1 MVLKDKIA
9 IITGAGRGIGRGIAL
24 RFGQEGANLALA
36 DIDRGAVESV
46 AEELRQKGC
55 RAWIYVADLSRV
67 ADAQNTVRKAVAE
80 YGRIDI
86 LVNNA
91 GGGGPKPI
99 LEITPE
105 EWDAMFNVNVKGLF
119 FCLQE
124 AARQMIKQGGGGKI
138 INMGSISGKF
148 GNVRHLHYGAA
159 KAAVISITRSAAL
172 LLAPHKI
179 RVNALCPGIIDT
191 DGWVRVDKAITSAL
205 GEPPGT
211 EFRRAVGTV
220 PLGRAGTPADVAG
233 VATFLASADSDYLTG
248 QTINIDGGIRLD

>member
-1 MVLKDKIA
+1 LPYD
-9 IITGAGRGIGRGIAL
+9 
-24 RFGQEGANLALA
+24 
-36 DIDRGAVESV
+36 SV
-46 AEELRQKGC
+46 H
-55 RAWIYVADLSRV
+55 VADLSRV
-67 ADAQNTVRKAVAE
+67 ADAQNTVRRTVAE
-80 YGRIDI
+80 YDRIDI

-91 GGGGPKPI
+91 GGGGPRPI
-99 LEITPE
+99 LEITPD

-124 AARQMIKQGGGGKI
+124 AAKQMITQGGNGRI

-179 RVNALCPGIIDT
+179 KVNALCPGIIET
-191 DGWVRVDKAITSAL
+191 DGWVRVDQVITNAL

-211 EFRRAVGTV
+211 EFRRAVETV

-233 VATFLASADSDYLTG
+233 VACFLASEDSDYLTG